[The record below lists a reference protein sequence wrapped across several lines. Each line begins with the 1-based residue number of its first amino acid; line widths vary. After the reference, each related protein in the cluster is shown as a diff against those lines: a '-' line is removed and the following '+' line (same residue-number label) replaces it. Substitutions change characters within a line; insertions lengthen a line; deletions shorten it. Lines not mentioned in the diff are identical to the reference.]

1 MLRTTLLRP
10 AMAMLALFA
19 LGGCDTL
26 REELGMNKQSPD
38 EFRVVARAP
47 LSLPPDYNLL
57 VTPNPGQPRP
67 QEGTPTDQA
76 RTAVFGTQPQ
86 DQALSSGSSGEAALL
101 NAAGAQNA
109 NPEIRQVV
117 DQETQQINAESEYF
131 LDELIFWRDPV
142 EPGVIVDPTKES
154 QRIKENQALG
164 RPITEGETPTI
175 ERREQ
180 GIFEG
185 IF

>member
-1 MLRTTLLRP
+1 MQRFRMLRP
-10 AMAMLALFA
+10 AMAVLALFA
-19 LGGCDTL
+19 LGACDTL
-26 REELGMNKQSPD
+26 KDELGMSKQSPD

-57 VTPNPGQPRP
+57 ATPNPGQPRP

-86 DQALSSGSSGEAALL
+86 GQALSSGSSGETALL
-101 NAAGAQNA
+101 TAAGAQNA
-109 NPEIRQVV
+109 DPQIRQVV
-117 DQETQQINAESEYF
+117 DQETQQINAESDYF
-131 LDELIFWRDPV
+131 LDALIFWRAPV
-142 EPGVIVDPTKES
+142 EPGVLVDPNKES

-164 RPITEGETPTI
+164 RPITEGATPTI
-175 ERREQ
+175 ERPEQ
-180 GIFEG
+180 GLFEG